1 MLTVIVIGA
10 IGLGLVALV
19 RALKKRLAGMW
30 ENAKEGGVILST
42 PKRYLSHVFLPS
54 FVSYL
59 CKLGVVAIFLG
70 AFAIPVTFES
80 IMWVV
85 GSGSLANVASF
96 TPGAV
101 GVTQATNALALKTC
115 CGVANDVAIDYSTA
129 QQLITTAW
137 NQVLA
142 IVMLLWVFGWSG
154 GKQLVGASY
163 TDAKTK
169 VAETKEERRRKKEA
183 KRAEKER
190 RRGGRRLGRRLGQF
204 LSRPVAD
211 LPGRGRDQPED
222 ERRHD
227 RQEAV
232 DQRRRDRLVI
242 GRPEGDQRAR

>member
-1 MLTVIVIGA
+1 
-10 IGLGLVALV
+10 
-19 RALKKRLAGMW
+19 MW

-101 GVTQATNALALKTC
+101 GVTQATNALALNTC
-115 CGVANDVAIDYSTA
+115 CDVSNSVAIDYSTA

-183 KRAEKER
+183 KQGREGA
-190 RRGGRRLGRRLGQF
+190 RRG
-204 LSRPVAD
+204 
-211 LPGRGRDQPED
+211 
-222 ERRHD
+222 
-227 RQEAV
+227 
-232 DQRRRDRLVI
+232 
-242 GRPEGDQRAR
+242 